1 MRTNFQMEYQNITMV
16 KGDTVAFNVIAYDSN
31 NEPVEVDEAYLT
43 CKKNPETAS
52 TLFQKRLGSGIEQE
66 NKLMVVRIAPNDTKN
81 ADAGNYYY
89 DLQITIGDDVFTLL
103 IGTLTLLQDVTN

>member
-31 NEPVEVDEAYLT
+31 NEPVAVDDAKLT
-43 CKKNPETAS
+43 CKKEPETANI
-52 TLFQKRLGSGIEQE
+52 LFQKRLGSGIEQE
-66 NKLMVVRIAPNDTKN
+66 NMLMVVRIAPNDTKN